1 MDRMNQKNGDVSSR
15 CWSSSWNCSVSRDPA
30 TFGKNIGYDLGDEVA
45 SRGWEVVGW
54 IGIRYDSMGSAET
67 PHQTFMEFLGFHL
80 NNAGVLP
87 LGVTKIVRPWP
98 LSTRDRSASNSPE
111 YASADD
117 ANPDDVTKI
126 WWFVSIFSRIEGDG
140 QPLPHESSW
149 IRVYLHLLQV
159 PFIMVGWPGVHMS
172 CSLTMARMRPRH
184 FDGWARR
191 FLHDGA
197 LFAWGKQKPSL
208 HEVYPKLKEI
218 GWFPSKSKSLIQHR
232 FC

>member
-1 MDRMNQKNGDVSSR
+1 MIRWDLQKLRIKPSWSFWVFTWTTQGSSP
-15 CWSSSWNCSVSRDPA
+15 WSDQNCSPMTLKYEGSFCVKFSGICKCGWCKSRW
-30 TFGKNIGYDLGDEVA
+30 
-45 SRGWEVVGW
+45 R
-54 IGIRYDSMGSAET
+54 
-67 PHQTFMEFLGFHL
+67 HQ
-80 NNAGVLP
+80 
-87 LGVTKIVRPWP
+87 
-98 LSTRDRSASNSPE
+98 
-111 YASADD
+111 
-117 ANPDDVTKI
+117 I